1 MIIFILAWMAGQC
14 LFLSLTAH
22 AETGDVE
29 ELSMPEVVV
38 TATRF
43 PVLSTTVPA
52 PVTVLTYE
60 DVQRTPFRDG
70 YQVDDLLRYVPEVQP
85 SNLSSRYN
93 HPTAQAVS
101 LRGLGN
107 RRTLVLLDGIPLN
120 DGFGGWINWGLVPDN
135 LRRIEIVPGGSSNL
149 YGT

>member
-1 MIIFILAWMAGQC
+1 MAGQC

-22 AETGDVE
+22 AETGDAE

-60 DVQRTPFRDG
+60 DIQRTPFRDG

-135 LRRIEIVPGGSSNL
+135 LRRIEIVP
-149 YGT
+149 